1 MVDKE
6 TVVFA
11 PRVHVVDAAEALERA
26 RPAVYIGND
35 VDVTMA
41 FLREHGVGLRW
52 GKPAGTASGNPVL
65 ETLGR
70 FREGVEG
77 RSLSLMEEDWC
88 KCTTFYWRRG
98 VGVGEGGKGG
108 V

>member
-1 MVDKE
+1 M
-6 TVVFA
+6 FA

-26 RPAVYIGND
+26 RPAVYVGND
-35 VDVTMA
+35 VDVSMA
-41 FLREHGVGLRW
+41 FLRGNGVGLRW
-52 GKPAGTASGNPVL
+52 GKPAGTASGVPVL

-77 RSLSLMEEDWC
+77 RSLSLVADRLDWC

-98 VGVGEGGKGG
+98 EGESGVGG